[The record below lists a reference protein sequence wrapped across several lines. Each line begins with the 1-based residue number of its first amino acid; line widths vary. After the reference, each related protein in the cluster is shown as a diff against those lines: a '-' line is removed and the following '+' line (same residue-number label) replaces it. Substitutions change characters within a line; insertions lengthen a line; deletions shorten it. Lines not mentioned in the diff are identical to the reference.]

1 MAKCISYLYV
11 SSFHLSTNKIFSHML
26 METSFDFLFTSGF
39 AFWKKNQVHSLLS
52 KIVIT
57 GNQIQ
62 KLIIAIRCYKY
73 KLNGA
78 HSLNKDVLSTYSM
91 QIPLRI

>member
-1 MAKCISYLYV
+1 
-11 SSFHLSTNKIFSHML
+11 ML
-26 METSFDFLFTSGF
+26 MGTSFDFLFISGF
-39 AFWKKNQVHSLLS
+39 AFWKKKNQVHSLLS

-57 GNQIQ
+57 GNQTQ